1 MWRNSSKKPF
11 LVFDIFGRNGDDVFT
26 RFQIDQKTLLGI
38 LINNIDVI
46 QRKAWFH
53 KIVLIVY
60 DNSIYARR
68 WLKMAL
74 ILDFNSQS
82 CQRFNDLNNSSSFT
96 CMNVSYLTVTLRGGS
111 LQPMT
116 PLCAHTRSLT
126 RSYPKNSS
134 RDSPSN

>member
-38 LINNIDVI
+38 LINNLDVI

-74 ILDFNSQS
+74 ILDFNS
-82 CQRFNDLNNSSSFT
+82 
-96 CMNVSYLTVTLRGGS
+96 
-111 LQPMT
+111 
-116 PLCAHTRSLT
+116 
-126 RSYPKNSS
+126 
-134 RDSPSN
+134 